1 MLETI
6 NGNLY
11 DFPKYYDLVYGSDWK
26 AEVDFLEA
34 CFAKHVRG
42 KVKRL
47 FEPACGTGRLMFRM
61 AQAGYDVAGLDL
73 NEKAVEFCNARLEK
87 HGLKPTAFVGDMC
100 DFTLKRP
107 VDAAF
112 NTINSF
118 RHLGSEEQALAH
130 LQCVAKSL
138 RKDGIYVLGLHL
150 SPTKGEPLET
160 ESWAARRGH
169 LSVLS
174 RLWVIERNRR
184 RRQERVGMSF
194 DVYTPTRQFRINDES
209 SFRMYSAA
217 QMASLLDSIRQFEL
231 LETYDFGYE
240 IDEPIE
246 IDGSTED
253 VVYILRRR

>member
-1 MLETI
+1 M
-6 NGNLY
+6 
-11 DFPKYYDLVYGSDWK
+11 
-26 AEVDFLEA
+26 
-34 CFAKHVRG
+34 
-42 KVKRL
+42 
-47 FEPACGTGRLMFRM
+47 
-61 AQAGYDVAGLDL
+61 
-73 NEKAVEFCNARLEK
+73 
-87 HGLKPTAFVGDMC
+87 
-100 DFTLKRP
+100 
-107 VDAAF
+107 
-112 NTINSF
+112 
-118 RHLGSEEQALAH
+118 
-130 LQCVAKSL
+130 QCVAKSL

-160 ESWAARRGH
+160 ESWSARRGH

-184 RRQERVGMSF
+184 RRQEQVGMSF

-217 QMASLLDSIRQFEL
+217 QMAALLDEVDQFEL

-246 IDGSTED
+246 IDESTED

>member
-42 KVKRL
+42 KVKQL

-118 RHLGSEEQALAH
+118 RHLSSEKQALAH

-160 ESWAARRGH
+160 ESWSARRGH

-217 QMASLLDSIRQFEL
+217 QMASLLEEVDQFEL